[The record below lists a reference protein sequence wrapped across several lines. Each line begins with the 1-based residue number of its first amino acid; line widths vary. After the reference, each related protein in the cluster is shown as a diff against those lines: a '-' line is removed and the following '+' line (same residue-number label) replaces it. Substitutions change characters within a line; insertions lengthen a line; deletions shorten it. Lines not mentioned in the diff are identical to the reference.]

1 MLVWFL
7 AFFFNACRFFCGDI
21 MIFLSNI
28 IICIICCWCI
38 RLPLGVI
45 CMRGDQWFAGDRSD
59 VGVCRM
65 AHGQAGA
72 LFSCVV
78 YPHVCNVHL
87 CSPAHITLRS
97 LVLWYLDDI
106 TIFALNHL
114 DVMFTCVTIPE
125 ILCSTWYLELLL
137 QALLSEHTV

>member
-1 MLVWFL
+1 M
-7 AFFFNACRFFCGDI
+7 ASFFFLMHAGFFGDI

-38 RLPLGVI
+38 RLPLGVT
-45 CMRGDQWFAGDRSD
+45 CMRGDQWFAGNRSD

-78 YPHVCNVHL
+78 L
-87 CSPAHITLRS
+87 CIHM
-97 LVLWYLDDI
+97 Y
-106 TIFALNHL
+106 
-114 DVMFTCVTIPE
+114 VMFTCVHLHI
-125 ILCSTWYLELLL
+125 
-137 QALLSEHTV
+137 

>member
-1 MLVWFL
+1 MDDGGFVCWFGL
-7 AFFFNACRFFCGDI
+7 WLLFFFLMHAGFFGDI

-38 RLPLGVI
+38 RLPLGVT
-45 CMRGDQWFAGDRSD
+45 CMRGDQWFTGNRSD

-97 LVLWYLDDI
+97 LVLWYLDKI
-106 TIFALNHL
+106 TIFCVESSRCNVHL
-114 DVMFTCVTIPE
+114 CYHTRDIMFHLV
-125 ILCSTWYLELLL
+125 S
-137 QALLSEHTV
+137 